1 MNDFTT
7 EELYDAV
14 DRLVWEMLE
23 RHGIEEPPV
32 DTLMLAEEEFDFRLV
47 EVEPDE
53 AEETPGRFGPR
64 PRRRNAREI
73 QFRPDHSDAS
83 RAAICARACA
93 KELVPR
99 VLMKLGVEQM
109 PEQRGAHPLVSL
121 IVPRLQLPTRWFGRD
136 VRKSG
141 NDLLALKRLY
151 ATVSH
156 EVLALRWLDLDEPCV
171 ITVVDFDAIAL
182 RRSNARQVE
191 RKLLPSEERCRAK
204 IQESKLPA
212 RIRMDDWTTHGWPIP
227 DGPFGR
233 IILRSLPDEI

>member
-23 RHGIEEPPV
+23 RHGFESPPV
-32 DTLMLAEEEFDFRLV
+32 DTLMLAEEEFDFRLT

-53 AEETPGRFGPR
+53 DDTPSRFGPR

-73 QFRPDHSDAS
+73 QFRPDHSDTS
-83 RAAICARACA
+83 RTAICARACA

-99 VLMKLGVEQM
+99 VLMKLGVEEM
-109 PEQRGAHPLVSL
+109 PETRGAHPLVSL
-121 IVPRLQLPTRWFGRD
+121 IVPRLLLPTRWFGRD
-136 VRKSG
+136 VRKAG
-141 NDLLALKRLY
+141 NDLLALKRTY
-151 ATVSH
+151 ETVAY
-156 EVLALRWLDLDEPCV
+156 EVLAVRWLDLDEPCV
-171 ITVVDFDAIAL
+171 IAVVDFDAVAL

-191 RKLLPSEERCRAK
+191 RKLLPSEEKCRAK
-204 IQESKLPA
+204 ILESQLPA
-212 RIRMDDWTTHGWPIP
+212 RVRTEDWTTHGWPIP